1 MAVYANPSNA
11 CQKIQGPPNN
21 TDYNGNWIVLIR
33 RYNCSFEIKVRM
45 AQEAGYDAVI
55 VHNVN
60 SNELG
65 KLNEYYIIIK
75 ISMYIKR
82 NLFLFNKIHCKKI
95 NSRTNVSK
103 RSCRNFDTSC
113 ICW

>member
-1 MAVYANPSNA
+1 MAIYANPPSA
-11 CQKIQGPPNN
+11 CQKIQAPPNI

-65 KLNEYYIIIK
+65 KLDGY
-75 ISMYIKR
+75 
-82 NLFLFNKIHCKKI
+82 
-95 NSRTNVSK
+95 
-103 RSCRNFDTSC
+103 
-113 ICW
+113 

>member
-1 MAVYANPSNA
+1 MAVYANPANA

-33 RYNCSFEIKVRM
+33 RYNCSFEIKIRM

-65 KLNEYYIIIK
+65 KSDE
-75 ISMYIKR
+75 
-82 NLFLFNKIHCKKI
+82 H
-95 NSRTNVSK
+95 
-103 RSCRNFDTSC
+103 
-113 ICW
+113 